1 MCLGGHFLRSFTE
14 VGRPTLNV
22 GDNIRADWG
31 LGANEREKNEL
42 SFSFS
47 LFPGCTGFTPAFE
60 AMMRCSLETE
70 PKGAYLLIWSQVLCQ
85 EFYHRNG
92 EMS

>member
-22 GDNIRADWG
+22 GDSIRADWG
-31 LGANEREKNEL
+31 LGVNEREKNEL

-47 LFPGCTGFTPAFE
+47 FLAALAPLLPPGPWCAVAWRLSQKEPTCLFGHRYSVRNFV
-60 AMMRCSLETE
+60 TE
-70 PKGAYLLIWSQVLCQ
+70 MGK
-85 EFYHRNG
+85 
-92 EMS
+92 